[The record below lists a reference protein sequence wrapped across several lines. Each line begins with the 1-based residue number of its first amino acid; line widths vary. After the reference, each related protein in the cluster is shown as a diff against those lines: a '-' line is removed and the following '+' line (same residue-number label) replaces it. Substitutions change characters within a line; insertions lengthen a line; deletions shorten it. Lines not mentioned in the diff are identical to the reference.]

1 METSL
6 GWCYLPGFPGKV
18 INRNQL
24 TPEWGKSQVAQRF
37 WTPGELLVCRYS
49 GSKPFLK
56 ITASVSGEI
65 LPLRNN
71 PS

>member
-1 METSL
+1 
-6 GWCYLPGFPGKV
+6 V

-24 TPEWGKSQVAQRF
+24 TPEWGKSQVAQHF